1 MVTEGAA
8 PTPVRVLIHG
18 VAGRMGQ
25 EVLRA
30 VDAAPDLA
38 PVGGADIHIPQA
50 ALPLTGGGAMPLFQ
64 DVETAIRECQPQVMV
79 DFTTATA
86 SMAAAG
92 RAIPLKVH
100 QVIGTTGLGEE
111 ELGALDRLARE
122 HGVGVVVAP
131 NFALGAV
138 LLIHLA
144 GLVARYFDHA
154 EVLEAHHETKI
165 DAPSGTALAI
175 AQALVTG
182 HGGPFAHPSPEREQV
197 EGSRGAER
205 QGVSIHATRM
215 PGRMAHHEVVLGT
228 AGQTLTLRHDTIDRE
243 CYMPGVLTA
252 VRRVVE
258 YKGLVLGLEKILG
271 L

>member
-1 MVTEGAA
+1 MMAEGDA
-8 PTPVRVLIHG
+8 PTAVRVLIHG
-18 VAGRMGQ
+18 VTGRMGQ

-38 PVGGADIHIPQA
+38 PVGGVDIHIPQA
-50 ALPLTGGGAMPLFQ
+50 SLPLTGGGAMPLFQ
-64 DVETAIRECQPQVMV
+64 DVEAAIQACQPRVMV
-79 DFTTATA
+79 DFTTAAA
-86 SMAAAG
+86 SMAAAE

-100 QVIGTTGLGEE
+100 QVIGTTGLSQE
-111 ELGALDRLARE
+111 ELDILDRLARE
-122 HGVGVVVAP
+122 HGVGVVAAP

-175 AQALVTG
+175 AQALVSG
-182 HGGPFAHPSPEREQV
+182 HGGPFVRPEPEKEPV

-205 QGVSIHATRM
+205 HGVSIHAMRM
-215 PGRMAHHEVVLGT
+215 PGRMAHHEVVFGA
-228 AGQTLTLRHDTIDRE
+228 AGQTLTLRHDTINRE

-252 VRRVVE
+252 IRRVVE